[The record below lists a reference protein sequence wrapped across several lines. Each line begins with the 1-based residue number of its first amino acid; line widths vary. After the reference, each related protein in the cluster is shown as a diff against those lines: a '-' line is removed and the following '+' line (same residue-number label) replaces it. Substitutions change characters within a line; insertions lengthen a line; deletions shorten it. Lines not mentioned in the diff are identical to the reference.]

1 MKQKFSEMFWLHSVK
16 VVFRYIH
23 SNNVTVK
30 RRLARRV
37 DRDIRW
43 NVCNETQVQDPTLL
57 KGW

>member
-1 MKQKFSEMFWLHSVK
+1 MFRNVLVALHEGCISL
-16 VVFRYIH
+16 H

-30 RRLARRV
+30 RPLARRV

-57 KGW
+57 EGW